1 MSTLS
6 PAVALSS
13 SLNFPVLLSLATISA
28 QIQLWQVF
36 CRYLQAKPPIRFIDG
51 RKFICLGGTQENDHG
66 HGRARRRIA
75 LLARS
80 RAGTASGTSRTNS
93 LRGLIR
99 DDFKL
104 ADDAF

>member
-36 CRYLQAKPPIRFIDG
+36 CLYLEARPPIRCIDG
-51 RKFICLGGTQENDHG
+51 RKFICLGGTQENDPDTG
-66 HGRARRRIA
+66 GPAGA
-75 LLARS
+75 LLFLPVA
-80 RAGTASGTSRTNS
+80 ALGP
-93 LRGLIR
+93 
-99 DDFKL
+99 L
-104 ADDAF
+104 AEHLGPIPFGG